1 MSEIFGELTGRL
13 SGDRWQ
19 PAIDVF
25 ETEKAIVVRVEL
37 AGVRRGDVQVS
48 VDGDV
53 LRIRGVRRSPSESDV
68 ERLHRMEIAFG
79 PFERSLSIPV
89 PFEREQVAAHL
100 ADGFLRVTLPKRLPA
115 KRQIEIE
122 RS

>member
-1 MSEIFGELTGRL
+1 MSEIFGELTSRL

-68 ERLHRMEIAFG
+68 ELLHRMEIAFG
-79 PFERSLSIPV
+79 PFERSLSIPI

>member
-1 MSEIFGELTGRL
+1 MSELFGELTSRL
-13 SGDRWQ
+13 SD
-19 PAIDVF
+19 
-25 ETEKAIVVRVEL
+25 L
-37 AGVRRGDVQVS
+37 QVS

-53 LRIRGVRRSPSESDV
+53 LRIRGVRRSPAESDV

-79 PFERSLSIPV
+79 PFERSLPIPV

-115 KRQIEIE
+115 KREIEIE